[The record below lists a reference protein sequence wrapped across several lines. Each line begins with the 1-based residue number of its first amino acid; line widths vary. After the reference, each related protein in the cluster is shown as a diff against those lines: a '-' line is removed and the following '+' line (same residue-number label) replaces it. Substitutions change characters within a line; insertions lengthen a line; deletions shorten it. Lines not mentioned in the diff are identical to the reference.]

1 MVAYLTTEAINAI
14 LGANWANGDEALN
27 ITLAN
32 NFLNTQPL
40 PFFDVIPND
49 VIQAGALLAKG
60 YATGELYQV
69 EAELSEKSVKS
80 DTVAVT
86 KKFATSSRVDSIP
99 MQKIKL
105 LLAPYL
111 VKTKGYR
118 QVRVERA

>member
-1 MVAYLTTEAINAI
+1 MVAYLTADAINAI

-49 VIQAGALLAKG
+49 IIQAGALLAKG

-69 EAELSEKSVKS
+69 EAELSEKSVKA